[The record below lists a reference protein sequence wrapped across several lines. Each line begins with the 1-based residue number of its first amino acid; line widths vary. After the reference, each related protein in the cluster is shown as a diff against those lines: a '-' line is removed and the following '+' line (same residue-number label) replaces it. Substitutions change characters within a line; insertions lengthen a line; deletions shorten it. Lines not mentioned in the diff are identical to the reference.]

1 MIKCYLSIAA
11 AFRASGRLLTH
22 RSSETIGEV
31 ELMINARMTRNG
43 KDASDLIGALVW
55 NVRALQNQ
63 ASRLS
68 GDLRRLRRKI
78 DATHRAADRLH
89 HKIQSTHARIRILRS
104 QDRLH
109 RRRQRGPGRRNG
121 SKSAVESN

>member
-1 MIKCYLSIAA
+1 MIS
-11 AFRASGRLLTH
+11 
-22 RSSETIGEV
+22 
-31 ELMINARMTRNG
+31 ARMTRNG
-43 KDASDLIGALVW
+43 KDASDLIAALVS

-78 DATHRAADRLH
+78 DTTHRAADRLH
-89 HKIQSTHARIRILRS
+89 HKIQSTHARVPILRS